1 MRLFQSIPRLNG
13 LKELKRDKQIRFSK
27 GNLGDMIDQITA
39 RAQKKSRQ
47 KMSSISLFL
56 LKIEIEIWNSFFDL
70 IVKTKQEKK
79 MSKFY
84 LILKQKIEGPF

>member
-1 MRLFQSIPRLNG
+1 MPLFQNIPQLNG

-27 GNLGDMIDQITA
+27 GNLGDMIDQISA

-56 LKIEIEIWNSFFDL
+56 LKIEIEI
-70 IVKTKQEKK
+70 
-79 MSKFY
+79 
-84 LILKQKIEGPF
+84 